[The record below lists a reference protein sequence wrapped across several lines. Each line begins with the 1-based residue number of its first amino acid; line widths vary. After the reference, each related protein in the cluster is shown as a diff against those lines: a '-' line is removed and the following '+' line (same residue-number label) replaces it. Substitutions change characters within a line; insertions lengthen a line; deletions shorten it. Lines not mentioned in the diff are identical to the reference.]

1 MTELREIAQKSA
13 VETIDEGLR
22 QYMVSVFNYM
32 GAGLC
37 LTALTA
43 WIVANTPVIS
53 WFFNVDMAAGTASVS
68 ALGWIIT
75 FAPLIMIF
83 AFNSVIQNRSLSAA
97 QGMFWAFSAVMG
109 ASLANI
115 FLLYTAES
123 MTRVFLITAATFGGM
138 SLLGY
143 TTKKD
148 LTSIGSFL
156 IMGVWGILIASI
168 VNIFMKSEGLYYAIS
183 YIAVIAF
190 TGLTAY
196 DVQHIKNMYYSSDS
210 RDTMARKAIIGALNL
225 YLDFINLFIAL
236 LRIMGNRR

>member
-1 MTELREIAQKSA
+1 MTELRKIAQKSA

-43 WIVANTPVIS
+43 WIVANTPVIG
-53 WFFNVDMAAGTASVS
+53 WFFNVDMAAGTVSVS
-68 ALGWIIT
+68 ALGWIVT

-183 YIAVIAF
+183 YIAVIVF